1 MLDNNLIV
9 ISEGDFHMLKYLRA
23 NGVSPKSFVT
33 NCAKFRELK
42 PYISNDDTLLVII
55 KGFTDFTMLDVY
67 ALMNDIE
74 TVKSKIKRVVVMSNV
89 DLGNVKFEYYRYD
102 GDLFYGSV
110 KHIIGGK
117 EVDTSKTADGSEGT
131 LVKKKK
137 KKKKNGA
144 DIKSV
149 NSVVNPV
156 MESFKEFNDMKI
168 KVSYYGVQPRTNE
181 NYYSDK
187 LDRNRIVEV
196 DLFKNKDSVE
206 TSVT

>member
-33 NCAKFRELK
+33 NCVKFRELK

-89 DLGNVKFEYYRYD
+89 DLGNVKFEYYRYY

-117 EVDTSKTADGSEGT
+117 EVDTSKVTGDSEGS
-131 LVKKKK
+131 LSKKKK
-137 KKKKNGA
+137 KKKGV